1 MRSSLVISAVLLAF
15 GAWSM
20 TTASSG
26 LEFTDQTPAPV
37 TEKQVQA
44 PDQAQ
49 VPAMMPA
56 GDVARGKAIWDS
68 TCRRCHSLDANKIG
82 PAHRGVVGR
91 VAGTAPGYAYSDGV
105 KASGITWTPETLD
118 IWLVNPQTL
127 IEGAKMNYRLK
138 DPQMR
143 ADVIAYLA
151 SEK

>member
-1 MRSSLVISAVLLAF
+1 MRLSLVISAVLLAF

-26 LEFTDQTPAPV
+26 LEFTDQTPAP
-37 TEKQVQA
+37 
-44 PDQAQ
+44 DQASVQ
-49 VPAMMPA
+49 MQAMMPM

-105 KASGITWTPETLD
+105 KGSGITWTPETLN
-118 IWLVNPQTL
+118 IWLVNPQDL
-127 IEGAKMNYRLK
+127 IPNAKMNYRLK